1 MAQDRRI
8 AFVTGARRGIG
19 RAIALALAGRGY
31 DVVINDIARDDAA
44 EATLAALREAGA
56 RSTFVAGDISA
67 ESGHAALVQSAWD
80 AFGRLDALVNN
91 AGVSV
96 AKRGDMLEEDIA
108 DIDRVM
114 RINLRGPWLLTA
126 ELARRWVAEPQREG
140 RAIAF
145 ITSANAF
152 LASPDRASYVVSKSA
167 LSMVVKLFALRLAE
181 HGIPV
186 HEIRP
191 GVIATDM
198 TAVAKERYDKRIAE
212 GLSPI
217 ARWGQPED
225 IGRAVAALI
234 AGDIPFTTG
243 DAFHIDGGLH
253 LQRL

>member
-1 MAQDRRI
+1 MTEQRKV

-31 DVVINDIARDDAA
+31 DLVLNDIAADEAA
-44 EATLAALREAGA
+44 EATLHDIAQAGA
-56 RSTFVAGDISA
+56 RAAFVPGDIA
-67 ESGHAALVQSAWD
+67 QADGHAGLVDAAWD

-96 AKRGDMLEEDIA
+96 ARRGDMLEEDIA
-108 DIDRVM
+108 DIDRVLG
-114 RINLRGPWLLTA
+114 INMRGPWLLTA
-126 ELARRWVAEPQREG
+126 EVARRWVAEPPREG
-140 RAIAF
+140 RAVVF
-145 ITSANAF
+145 ITSANAV
-152 LASPDRASYVVSKSA
+152 LASPDRASYVVSKAA
-167 LSMVVKLFALRLAE
+167 LSMVAKLFALRLAP

-198 TAVAKERYDKRIAE
+198 TAVAKDRYDRRIAD
-212 GLSPI
+212 GMSPI

-225 IGRAVAALI
+225 IGRAVAALV

-253 LQRL
+253 LARL

>member
-1 MAQDRRI
+1 MAQDRRT
-8 AFVTGARRGIG
+8 ALVTGGRRGIG
-19 RAIALALAGRGY
+19 RGIALALAARGY
-31 DVVINDIARDDAA
+31 DVVINDITRDDAA
-44 EATLAALREAGA
+44 EATLAALADAGA
-56 RSTFVAGDISA
+56 RSAFVAGDVSA
-67 ESGHAALVQSAWD
+67 EAGHVALVDAAWA
-80 AFGRLDALVNN
+80 AFGRIDALVNN

-96 AKRGDMLEEDIA
+96 AKRGDMLDEDIA

-114 RINLRGPWLLTA
+114 RVNLRGPWLLTA
-126 ELARRWVAEPQREG
+126 EVARRWVAEPQREG
-140 RAIAF
+140 RSCAF

-152 LASPDRASYVVSKSA
+152 LASPDRAAYVVSKSA

-198 TAVAKERYDKRIAE
+198 TAVAKDRYDRRIAE

-225 IGRAVAALI
+225 IGRAVATLV

-253 LQRL
+253 LARL